1 MPSARQAESK
11 SKDFQAVYDELKKLM
26 QPYAKGALKAHEK
39 PGEFQVIGQPVPQ
52 TKGRDVWFGA
62 VRLGKAYV
70 SYHLMPVYALPELLD
85 GISPE
90 LKRRTLAPT
99 A

>member
-1 MPSARQAESK
+1 
-11 SKDFQAVYDELKKLM
+11 
-26 QPYAKGALKAHEK
+26 
-39 PGEFQVIGQPVPQ
+39 VPQ